1 MSKELDIQ
9 IAVEASPPDVEIGI
23 QHDSEEIEIGLEK
36 RAIVYERDYEK
47 LENLP
52 QINSVQLIGNKTG
65 EDLELQDKLELIT
78 RAEIRDIINGL
89 Q

>member
-9 IAVEASPPDVEIGI
+9 IAVETSPQYVEIGI

-36 RAIVYERDYEK
+36 RALVYEHDYEK

-65 EDLELQDKLELIT
+65 DDLELQDKLELIT